1 MAEILTLDDFEQE
14 LEGMLHPR
22 PKWSKLEE
30 IAESLGEA
38 SQVDALREAL
48 ELGAEDEDE
57 DPVDEFFGEFC
68 AIVSDNGFLLVPV
81 GESSYEIT
89 ELSGRFAG
97 IKLPE
102 FSSDFQ
108 QVKLDGVTYAI
119 VTDIR

>member
-22 PKWSKLEE
+22 PKWAKLEE
-30 IAESLGEA
+30 LAESLGEA

-48 ELGAEDEDE
+48 EFGAEDDE
-57 DPVDEFFGEFC
+57 DPVDEFFSEFVG
-68 AIVSDNGFLLVPV
+68 IVSDNGFLLVPV
-81 GESSYEIT
+81 GQDSYEIT
-89 ELSGRFAG
+89 ELSGRFVG
-97 IKLPE
+97 TVLPE

-108 QVKLDGVTYAI
+108 QVTLDGVTYAI